1 MAQAAPPNSSQ
12 TASPDITTLLST
24 WAGNFQRNTS
34 SAFAELRLQDYIRLV
49 VIIGGYCLLRPWLMK
64 LGAKMQTKS
73 HEADSADTG
82 LMNPNELRGKVEI
95 PGVDEDSDEEEEE
108 AAAGTAGNWGRG
120 ARVRQ
125 RKFIREALEREEK
138 RLREETEAESDKEIE
153 EFLIKE

>member
-1 MAQAAPPNSSQ
+1 MAQPAPPNPSQ
-12 TASPDITTLLST
+12 TASPDLTTLLST

-34 SAFAELRLQDYIRLV
+34 SAFAELRLKDYIRLV

-95 PGVDEDSDEEEEE
+95 PGVDEDSDEEEEGE
-108 AAAGTAGNWGRG
+108 GTAGNWGRN

-125 RKFIREALEREEK
+125 RKFIREALEKEEQ
-138 RLREETEAESDKEIE
+138 RLRDETEAESDKEIE

>member
-1 MAQAAPPNSSQ
+1 MAQPAPPNPSQ
-12 TASPDITTLLST
+12 TASPDLTTLLST

-49 VIIGGYCLLRPWLMK
+49 VIIGAYCLLRPWLMK

-95 PGVDEDSDEEEEE
+95 PGVDEDSDEEEEGE
-108 AAAGTAGNWGRG
+108 GTAGNWGRN

-125 RKFIREALEREEK
+125 RKFIREALEREEQ
-138 RLREETEAESDKEIE
+138 RLRDEAEAESDKEIE
-153 EFLIKE
+153 EFLIKG

>member
-1 MAQAAPPNSSQ
+1 MAQPAPPNSSQ
-12 TASPDITTLLST
+12 TASPDLTTLLST

-34 SAFAELRLQDYIRLV
+34 SAFAELRPKDYIRLV

-82 LMNPNELRGKVEI
+82 LMDPNQLRGKVEI
-95 PGVDEDSDEEEEE
+95 PGVDEDSDEEEEGE
-108 AAAGTAGNWGRG
+108 GTAGNWGRN

-125 RKFIREALEREEK
+125 RKFIREALEREEQ
-138 RLREETEAESDKEIE
+138 RLRDEAEAESDKEIE

>member
-1 MAQAAPPNSSQ
+1 MAQPAPPNPSQ
-12 TASPDITTLLST
+12 TASPDLTTLLST

-95 PGVDEDSDEEEEE
+95 PGVDKDSDEEEEGE
-108 AAAGTAGNWGRG
+108 GTAGNWGRN

-125 RKFIREALEREEK
+125 RKFIREALEREEQ
-138 RLREETEAESDKEIE
+138 RLRDEAEAESDKEIE

>member
-1 MAQAAPPNSSQ
+1 MAQPAPPNPSQ
-12 TASPDITTLLST
+12 TASPDLTTLLST

-49 VIIGGYCLLRPWLMK
+49 VIIGAYCLLRPWLMK

-95 PGVDEDSDEEEEE
+95 PGVDEDSDEEEEGE
-108 AAAGTAGNWGRG
+108 GTAGNWGRN

-125 RKFIREALEREEK
+125 RKFIREALEREER
-138 RLREETEAESDKEIE
+138 RLRDEAEAESDKEIE

>member
-1 MAQAAPPNSSQ
+1 MAQPAPPDPSQ
-12 TASPDITTLLST
+12 TASPDLTTLLST

-34 SAFAELRLQDYIRLV
+34 SAFAELRLKDYIRLV

-95 PGVDEDSDEEEEE
+95 PGVDEDSDEEEEGE
-108 AAAGTAGNWGRG
+108 GTAGNWGRN

-125 RKFIREALEREEK
+125 RKFIREALEREEQ
-138 RLREETEAESDKEIE
+138 RLRDEAGAESDKEIE

>member
-1 MAQAAPPNSSQ
+1 MAQLAPPNPSQ
-12 TASPDITTLLST
+12 TASPDLSTLLST

-95 PGVDEDSDEEEEE
+95 PGVDEDSDEEEEGE
-108 AAAGTAGNWGRG
+108 GTAGNWGRN

-125 RKFIREALEREEK
+125 RKFIREALEREEQ
-138 RLREETEAESDKEIE
+138 RLRDEAEAESDKEIE

>member
-1 MAQAAPPNSSQ
+1 
-12 TASPDITTLLST
+12 
-24 WAGNFQRNTS
+24 
-34 SAFAELRLQDYIRLV
+34 
-49 VIIGGYCLLRPWLMK
+49 MK

-108 AAAGTAGNWGRG
+108 EGTVGNWGRN

-125 RKFIREALEREEK
+125 RKFIREALKREEQ
-138 RLREETEAESDKEIE
+138 RLRDEAEAESDKEIE